1 MLKWYNLWSIQVVM
15 NFCMGGG
22 FKLPDLNKM
31 TLYSHIWMRNMQWT
45 VKKQVFYR
53 LLTSKSDVIDLFTA
67 LLFNQNSLYNFS
79 SCWVHYYP
87 SFNPPKIQHG
97 EPGKSILS
105 DETELDWEGGAF
117 CMLVYPWTLRPG
129 LQVLATASH
138 YWPLD
143 AVDGI
148 HELWDQIGNRPGYVN
163 GSNISMSHT

>member
-105 DETELDWEGGAF
+105 DETELDWGGGLSACLF
-117 CMLVYPWTLRPG
+117 TRELSVQACRCWPRPHIIGLLMLWTESMNCGTRLETD
-129 LQVLATASH
+129 QVMLTG
-138 YWPLD
+138 
-143 AVDGI
+143 V
-148 HELWDQIGNRPGYVN
+148 
-163 GSNISMSHT
+163 T